1 MLTFA
6 NHRII
11 LYNFGQEMKI
21 PKNYFSTEETIKGSR
36 FLSELFPISSQVE
49 VREKIKAQKQKYAD
63 ATHVCH
69 AFICG
74 KNAEI
79 MGMSD
84 DGEPGGTAGRP
95 MLDVLKGSG
104 ATNILVTITRWFGG
118 TLLGTGGLVH
128 AYGDGVKNVLS
139 VAEFE
144 ELIEKSSFS
153 LSCDYQQYQV
163 VKKIFENFTL
173 YGTSEDFGEAITIKG
188 QIAESDFE
196 DFKKRIFDGNNGKVF
211 VR

>member
-1 MLTFA
+1 
-6 NHRII
+6 
-11 LYNFGQEMKI
+11 MKI
-21 PKNYFSTEETIKGSR
+21 PEQYASCEENIKGSR
-36 FLSELFPISSQVE
+36 FLSELFLISSQAE

-104 ATNILVTITRWFGG
+104 ATNLLVTVTRWFGG

-128 AYGDGVKNVLS
+128 AYGNGVKNVLA
-139 VAEFE
+139 VTKFAE
-144 ELIEKSSFS
+144 LVEKADFS
-153 LSCDYQQYQV
+153 ITSDYQQYQII
-163 VKKIFENFTL
+163 KKIFEIFTL
-173 YGTSEDFGEAITIKG
+173 YDICEAFGEEISIKG
-188 QIAESDFE
+188 KIAVSDSES
-196 DFKKRIFDGNNGKVF
+196 FKQKIFDATNGKILPIITL
-211 VR
+211 

>member
-1 MLTFA
+1 MLSFA

-11 LYNFGQEMKI
+11 LYNFWQEMKI
-21 PKNYFSTEETIKGSR
+21 PKNYFSAEETIKGSR

-196 DFKKRIFDGNNGKVF
+196 DFKKRIFDGSNGKVS

>member
-1 MLTFA
+1 
-6 NHRII
+6 
-11 LYNFGQEMKI
+11 MKI
-21 PKNYFSTEETIKGSR
+21 PKAYAVYEESIKGSR
-36 FLSELFPISSQVE
+36 FLSELFPISSQGE
-49 VREKIKAQKQKYAD
+49 VREKIKLQKQKYAD

-104 ATNILVTITRWFGG
+104 ITNLLVTVTRWFGG

-128 AYGDGVKNVLS
+128 AYGNGAKNVLALAD
-139 VAEFE
+139 VE
-144 ELIEKSSFS
+144 ELVEKSGFS
-153 LSCDYQQYQV
+153 LSCDYQQYQI
-163 VKKIFENFTL
+163 VKKIFDDFIL
-173 YGTSEDFGEAITIKG
+173 YDVSEDFGEKINIKG
-188 QIAESDFE
+188 QLAVQDVKLFASRIYDSTSGKCKLEES
-196 DFKKRIFDGNNGKVF
+196 
-211 VR
+211 

>member
-1 MLTFA
+1 
-6 NHRII
+6 
-11 LYNFGQEMKI
+11 MKI
-21 PKNYFSTEETIKGSR
+21 PKQYVSCEEIIKGSR
-36 FLSELFPISSQVE
+36 FLSELFLIESQEE
-49 VREKIKAQKQKYAD
+49 VREKIKSQKKKYPD

-84 DGEPGGTAGRP
+84 DGEPSGTAGRP

-104 ATNILVTITRWFGG
+104 ATNLLVTITRWFGG

-128 AYGDGVKNVLS
+128 AYGDGVKNVLAA
-139 VAEFE
+139 AEFE
-144 ELIEKSSFS
+144 EFVEKSGFS

-173 YGTSEDFGEAITIKG
+173 YEVSEDFGELISIKG
-188 QIAESDFE
+188 QIAQNDFNRL
-196 DFKKRIFDGNNGKVF
+196 KQQIFDTTNGKVMPILTL
-211 VR
+211 

>member
-1 MLTFA
+1 
-6 NHRII
+6 
-11 LYNFGQEMKI
+11 MKI
-21 PKNYFSTEETIKGSR
+21 PTHYASCEETIKGSR
-36 FLSELFPISSQVE
+36 FLTELFLISSQAE
-49 VREKIKAQKQKYAD
+49 VREKIKAQKQKYPD

-104 ATNILVTITRWFGG
+104 STNLLVTITRWFGG

-128 AYGDGVKNVLS
+128 AYGNGVKNVLA

-144 ELIEKSSFS
+144 ELVEKSDFS
-153 LSCDYQQYQV
+153 LTCDYQQYQV

-173 YGTSEDFGEAITIKG
+173 YDVAEDFGEAITIRG
-188 QIAESDFE
+188 QIAQTDF
-196 DFKKRIFDGNNGKVF
+196 DPFGKKIFDATNGKVSLASC
-211 VR
+211 R

>member
-1 MLTFA
+1 
-6 NHRII
+6 
-11 LYNFGQEMKI
+11 MKI
-21 PKNYFSTEETIKGSR
+21 PKAYASTEEIIKGSR
-36 FLSELFPISSQVE
+36 FLAELFPISSQAE
-49 VREKIKAQKQKYAD
+49 VREKIKSQKQKYAD

-104 ATNILVTITRWFGG
+104 ATNLLVTVTRWFGG

-128 AYGDGVKNVLS
+128 AYGNGVKNVLAG
-139 VAEFE
+139 AEFE
-144 ELIEKSSFS
+144 ELVEKSTFS
-153 LSCDYQQYQV
+153 LSCDYQQYQII
-163 VKKIFENFTL
+163 KKIFENYTL
-173 YGTSEDFGEAITIKG
+173 YKPTEDFGELIRIN
-188 QIAESDFE
+188 AELAKKDF
-196 DFKKRIFDGNNGKVF
+196 DSMAKKIFDATNGKVMPIISL
-211 VR
+211 

>member
-1 MLTFA
+1 
-6 NHRII
+6 
-11 LYNFGQEMKI
+11 MKI
-21 PKNYFSTEETIKGSR
+21 PKGSYSTEENIKGSR
-36 FLSELFPISSQVE
+36 FLSELFPISSQAE

-104 ATNILVTITRWFGG
+104 ATNLLVTITRWFGG

-128 AYGDGVKNVLS
+128 AYGNGVKNLLAIS
-139 VAEFE
+139 EFE
-144 ELIEKSSFS
+144 ELIEKSTFS
-153 LSCDYQQYQV
+153 LKCDYQQYQII
-163 VKKIFENFTL
+163 KKIFESFTL
-173 YGTSEDFGEAITIKG
+173 YDISEEFGEGILIKG
-188 QIAESDFE
+188 QIAESDFSSLKE
-196 DFKKRIFDGNNGKVF
+196 RIFDASKGQISLSSN
-211 VR
+211 